1 MESVPK
7 FWLFIP
13 SKISW
18 GKNVDKFMIESW
30 LSLRRRG
37 AFEGIHLIPMKMIAI
52 TIREPLLLFQDPA
65 MTSITSLSLY
75 SKHHNPHRKYHLTKL
90 TPMDG
95 QAIDAQEVPMCSGLQ
110 TKNPQREKSMQKSP
124 ENTIIK
130 DANPPKIPTRF
141 SSDTS
146 T

>member
-1 MESVPK
+1 
-7 FWLFIP
+7 
-13 SKISW
+13 
-18 GKNVDKFMIESW
+18 
-30 LSLRRRG
+30 
-37 AFEGIHLIPMKMIAI
+37 MIAV
-52 TIREPLLLFQDPA
+52 TIREPLLFRDPA
-65 MTSITSLSLY
+65 MASITSLSLY

-110 TKNPQREKSMQKSP
+110 TKIPQREKSIQKSP

-130 DANPPKIPTRF
+130 DANPRPKIPTHF